1 MGGKRTW
8 VSRARASC
16 GVRHAAAGAYVFAT
30 LGQRRNRLCAPMM
43 HCVHKW
49 PAGTRYRSVLP
60 RPGFGL
66 GVDVIDSTRGATGC
80 TDVLNDC
87 AAAVRCPSM
96 ALPTHIMCVVWMRD
110 SDDSNASNEDDG
122 ATRTLP
128 LPLTLTLLELV
139 SACTCEVPNPRPTLA
154 TLLPSS
160 PRRPVFY
167 CTPPPPKPIIT
178 PPPRPPHWP
187 PAWGPGSPPGR

>member
-1 MGGKRTW
+1 M
-8 VSRARASC
+8 
-16 GVRHAAAGAYVFAT
+16 
-30 LGQRRNRLCAPMM
+30 
-43 HCVHKW
+43 
-49 PAGTRYRSVLP
+49 
-60 RPGFGL
+60 
-66 GVDVIDSTRGATGC
+66 
-80 TDVLNDC
+80 LNDC

-167 CTPPPPKPIIT
+167 CTPPPKT
-178 PPPRPPHWP
+178 HYHSTTSTATLATCMGARVTTRPLTAASFSR
-187 PAWGPGSPPGR
+187 PAEGRAGGGRGATGGGWGRGDVALA